1 MNRCERSDV
10 SAAARAAM
18 LALLVASG
26 GCGTEAPGTADSG
39 IQTSRAGAA
48 QADTTPRAN
57 VEASRRTAIVTAVE
71 AVSPA
76 VVSIN
81 ATSRQRITPRTP
93 WDAFFVPQGAERVVQ
108 GYGTG
113 IIARPDGVIIT
124 NQHVVGGA
132 ERLVVSLADGRDF
145 PGTVLGEDPVT
156 DIAVVKIDA
165 TDLPVAR
172 VGRSTD
178 LMTGEW
184 VVALGNPFAYMLGN
198 SEPTVTVGVV
208 SAIGRNILPSGD
220 QAGLYLDMIQT
231 DAAINPGNSGGPLVN
246 APGEVV
252 GINSSIFS
260 SSGGSI
266 GLGFAIPIERAVR
279 VADEIVRNG
288 TVRRAWTGLEVAG
301 AGSMADWK
309 RAGGVTVTSVAPDGP
324 AARAGIRAGDVLT
337 EANGR
342 ALRNYLDWEAV
353 KLDLHVGDAV
363 TVGVRD
369 DQRVIRRRIVTGDLP
384 TVAAEKVTILRD
396 LELVSVTPSIQAER
410 DLRTADGALIYRVS
424 AEVSRA
430 TGLRAG
436 DVIIGVNRTRV
447 REAAQLATLLRS
459 MQPRQPF
466 RITFEREGVY
476 NFVDLTF

>member
-1 MNRCERSDV
+1 MRRCERSDV
-10 SAAARAAM
+10 SAAARAAT
-18 LALLVASG
+18 LALLIAG
-26 GCGTEAPGTADSG
+26 TGCGAQDSG
-39 IQTSRAGAA
+39 TPGAGMFTSRAGAA

-57 VEASRRTAIVTAVE
+57 VESSRRTAIVTAVE

-93 WDAFFVPQGAERVVQ
+93 WDAFFVPQGAERIVQ

-132 ERLVVSLADGRDF
+132 ERLVVTLADGRDF
-145 PGTVLGEDPVT
+145 AGTVLGEDPVT
-156 DIAVVKIDA
+156 DIAVVKIEA
-165 TDLPVAR
+165 SDLPVAR

-208 SAIGRNILPSGD
+208 SATGRNILPSGD

-288 TVRRAWTGLEVAG
+288 TVRRAWTGLDVAG
-301 AGSMADWK
+301 AQTMADWK
-309 RAGGVTVTSVAPDGP
+309 RAGGVTVAGVAPDGP

-342 ALRNYLDWEAV
+342 PLRNYLDWEAV

-363 TVGVRD
+363 TVGVRQD
-369 DQRVIRRRIVTGDLP
+369 GGTQRRRIVTGDLP

-424 AEVSRA
+424 PEVSRA
-430 TGLRAG
+430 TGLQAG

-447 REAAQLATLLRS
+447 REAAHLATILRS
-459 MQPRQPF
+459 IQPRQPF
-466 RITFEREGVY
+466 RITFERNGVY

>member
-1 MNRCERSDV
+1 
-10 SAAARAAM
+10 M
-18 LALLVASG
+18 LALLVAG
-26 GCGTEAPGTADSG
+26 LGCRSEPAGTTHGA
-39 IQTSRAGAA
+39 ILTSRAGAA

-93 WDAFFVPQGAERVVQ
+93 WDAFFVPQGAERIVQ

-132 ERLVVSLADGRDF
+132 EQLIVTLADGRDF
-145 PGTVLGEDPVT
+145 PGIVLGEDPVT

-165 TDLPVAR
+165 NDLPVAR

-208 SAIGRNILPSGD
+208 SATGRNILPTGD

-301 AGSMADWK
+301 SRSMADWK
-309 RAGGVTVTSVAPDGP
+309 RAGGVTVASVAPDGP
-324 AARAGIRAGDVLT
+324 AARASIRAGDVLT

-342 ALRNYLDWEAV
+342 PRRNPLDWEAA

-363 TVGVRD
+363 TVGVRNEGGTA
-369 DQRVIRRRIVTGDLP
+369 RRRIVTGDLP
-384 TVAAEKVTILRD
+384 TVTAEKVTILRD
-396 LELVSVTPSIQAER
+396 LELVSVTPAIQAER

-436 DVIIGVNRTRV
+436 DVIIGVNRARV

-466 RITFEREGVY
+466 RITFERDGVY
-476 NFVDLTF
+476 TFVDLTF

>member
-1 MNRCERSDV
+1 MKRCERGEV

-18 LALLVASG
+18 LALLIASA
-26 GCGTEAPGTADSG
+26 GCRPDAPGATEAA
-39 IQTSRAGAA
+39 ILTSRAGAA

-57 VEASRRTAIVTAVE
+57 VESSRRTAIVTAVE

-93 WDAFFVPQGAERVVQ
+93 WDAFFVPQGAERIVQ

-132 ERLVVSLADGRDF
+132 EQLIVTLADGRDF
-145 PGTVLGEDPVT
+145 PGTVLGEDAVT

-198 SEPTVTVGVV
+198 SEPTVTLGVV
-208 SAIGRNILPSGD
+208 SATGRNILPTGD

-301 AGSMADWK
+301 ARTMADWK
-309 RAGGVTVTSVAPDGP
+309 RAGGVTVASVAPDGP
-324 AARAGIRAGDVLT
+324 AARASIRAGDVLT

-342 ALRNYLDWEAV
+342 PLRNYLDWEAV

-363 TVGVRD
+363 TVGVRSEGGTT
-369 DQRVIRRRIVTGDLP
+369 RRRIVTGDLP
-384 TVAAEKVTILRD
+384 TVAAAKVTILRD
-396 LELVSVTPSIQAER
+396 LELVSVTPAIQAER

-424 AEVSRA
+424 PEVSRA

-447 REAAQLATLLRS
+447 REAAHLATLLRS

-466 RITFEREGVY
+466 RITFERDGVY
-476 NFVDLTF
+476 HFVDLTF